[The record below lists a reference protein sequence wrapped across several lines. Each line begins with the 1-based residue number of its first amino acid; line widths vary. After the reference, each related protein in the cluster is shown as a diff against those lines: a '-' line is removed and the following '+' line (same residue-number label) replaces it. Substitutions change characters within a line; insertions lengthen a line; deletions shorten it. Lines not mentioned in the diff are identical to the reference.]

1 MYVMTIDQRRSRS
14 EPDAV
19 PRLDQ
24 MLGADRTRTVRP
36 FERTAGDEVQALL
49 DDAAAVVDTALMLA
63 RDGGWSVG
71 IGIGDV
77 DLPLA
82 DSVRANRGP
91 AFVAAR
97 EAVERAKSTLLHV
110 AVEAAS
116 QGGEHAET
124 ALLLVAAIVARR
136 SDAGWE
142 AIDAMSTSTT
152 QAKAAERLG
161 ISPQAMNRR
170 LQVAGY
176 VEERRGRAL
185 VIHLLEA
192 AR

>member
-19 PRLDQ
+19 PTLEHVLAPD
-24 MLGADRTRTVRP
+24 RTVRR

-49 DDAAAVVDTALMLA
+49 DDAEAVVDMALTLV
-63 RDGGWSVG
+63 RNGGWSVG
-71 IGIGDV
+71 IGIGEV
-77 DLPLA
+77 ELPLA
-82 DSVRANRGP
+82 DSVRANRGS

-97 EAVERAKSTLLHV
+97 HAVERAKTTPLHL
-110 AVEAAS
+110 ALEGSSDDA
-116 QGGEHAET
+116 EHAET
-124 ALLLVAAIVARR
+124 ALLLVAGIVERR
-136 SDAGWE
+136 SAAGWQ
-142 AIDAMSTSTT
+142 AVDAMAASTT
-152 QAKAAERLG
+152 QAGAAEGLG

-170 LQVAGY
+170 LRVAGY

-185 VIHLLEA
+185 AVHLLEA